1 MGDAQRSIQKYYA
14 PALGAFSIAPE
25 RRKMKLKKK
34 TLYNILMIAAIA
46 VIAALAVFFAGRHL
60 GWFDKP
66 VPEGETTA
74 ITATVRKG
82 LSNLTRS
89 GIASELTGETQ
100 LRKGDTVSVA
110 SGYVFAKVG
119 GCSLTLSQ
127 GAKLEILSAQ
137 PEDLQVRLVTGEA
150 FCQASDAAVT
160 LHYGAH
166 SAKLRSAVLVCTVRT
181 GSETLYVLGGSVSD
195 GTNTFDAGK
204 TGSYV
209 GTELSVQNLDLK
221 ALSSFALEC
230 ILGSQEEMVCHADE
244 VKSVLDSRNVTPE
257 PIKPEADKSTGTT
270 GGQDSTGTTKP
281 GTPSKSDGSTAVD
294 NTTKPD
300 NSTKPDETTKPDD
313 SPKPAEK
320 PTYTCTIE
328 IRCDTILSNMQDL
341 KPGLDVYV
349 PDSGTILPT
358 TTVTFTE
365 GETVFDVLKRIC
377 DERSIQ
383 IEYSYTPMYG
393 SYYIEGINHLY
404 EFDCGQQSGW
414 MYKVNGWFPNYGCS
428 RYQVEDGDVI
438 CWVYTCDL
446 GADVGD
452 NSMSG

>member
-1 MGDAQRSIQKYYA
+1 
-14 PALGAFSIAPE
+14 
-25 RRKMKLKKK
+25 MKLKKK

-66 VPEGETTA
+66 APEGEATA
-74 ITATVRKG
+74 ITATVQKG
-82 LSNLTRS
+82 LSNLTRG
-89 GIASELTGETQ
+89 GIASEITGETR
-100 LRKGDTVSVA
+100 LRKGDTVSVT
-110 SGYVFAKVG
+110 SGYVSAKVG

-127 GAKLEILSAQ
+127 GAKLEILSAK
-137 PEDLQVRLVTGEA
+137 PEDMQMRLVTGEA
-150 FCQASDAAVT
+150 FCQAGDAAVT

-166 SAKLRSAVLVCTVRT
+166 STKLRSAVLVCTVRT

-195 GTNTFDAGK
+195 GSNTFDAGK

-209 GTELSVQNLDLK
+209 GTELSVQDLDLK

-230 ILGSQEEMVCHADE
+230 ILDSQEEIVCPADE
-244 VKSVLDSRNVTPE
+244 VKSVLDSRNATSESTQPEADTSTDTTPE
-257 PIKPEADKSTGTT
+257 P
-270 GGQDSTGTTKP
+270 DS
-281 GTPSKSDGSTAVD
+281 SA
-294 NTTKPD
+294 
-300 NSTKPDETTKPDD
+300 KPDETTKP
-313 SPKPAEK
+313 AEK
-320 PTYTCTIE
+320 PTYSCTIE
-328 IRCDTILSNMQDL
+328 IRCDTILSNRQDL
-341 KPGLDVYV
+341 RPGLDVYV

-377 DERSIQ
+377 DARGIQ

-393 SYYIEGINHLY
+393 SYYVEGINNLY

-428 RYQVEDGDVI
+428 SYKLEAGDTIV
-438 CWVYTCDL
+438 WAYTCKGL
-446 GADVGD
+446 GTDVGAPD
-452 NSMSG
+452 FMG

>member
-1 MGDAQRSIQKYYA
+1 
-14 PALGAFSIAPE
+14 
-25 RRKMKLKKK
+25 MKLKKK

-66 VPEGETTA
+66 APEGEATA
-74 ITATVRKG
+74 ITATVQKG
-82 LSNLTRS
+82 LSNLTRG
-89 GIASELTGETQ
+89 GIASEITGETR
-100 LRKGDTVSVA
+100 LRKGDTVSVT
-110 SGYVFAKVG
+110 SGYVSAKVG

-127 GAKLEILSAQ
+127 GAKLEILSAK
-137 PEDLQVRLVTGEA
+137 PEDMQMRLVTGEA
-150 FCQASDAAVT
+150 FCQAGDAAVT

-195 GTNTFDAGK
+195 GSNTFDAGK

-209 GTELSVQNLDLK
+209 GTELSVQDLDLK
-221 ALSSFALEC
+221 ALSSFVLEC
-230 ILGSQEEMVCHADE
+230 ILDSQEDMVCHADE
-244 VKSVLDSRNVTPE
+244 VKSVLDSRNATSE
-257 PIKPEADKSTGTT
+257 PTQPEADTSTGTT
-270 GGQDSTGTTKP
+270 PEPDS
-281 GTPSKSDGSTAVD
+281 SA
-294 NTTKPD
+294 
-300 NSTKPDETTKPDD
+300 KPDETPKPDD

-320 PTYTCTIE
+320 PTYSCTIE
-328 IRCDTILSNMQDL
+328 IRCDTILSNKQDL
-341 KPGLDVYV
+341 RPGLDVYV

-358 TTVTFTE
+358 PPVPFTE

-377 DERSIQ
+377 DARGIQ

-393 SYYIEGINHLY
+393 SYYVEGINNLY

-428 RYQVEDGDVI
+428 SYKLEAGDTIV
-438 CWVYTCDL
+438 WAYTCKGL
-446 GADVGD
+446 GTDVGAPD
-452 NSMSG
+452 FMG

>member
-1 MGDAQRSIQKYYA
+1 
-14 PALGAFSIAPE
+14 
-25 RRKMKLKKK
+25 MKLKKK

-66 VPEGETTA
+66 APEGEATA
-74 ITATVRKG
+74 ITATVQKG
-82 LSNLTRS
+82 LSNLTRG
-89 GIASELTGETQ
+89 GIASELTGETR
-100 LRKGDTVSVA
+100 LRKGDTVSVT
-110 SGYVFAKVG
+110 SGYVSAKVG
-119 GCSLTLSQ
+119 GCSLMLSQ
-127 GAKLEILSAQ
+127 GAKLEIVSAQ
-137 PEDLQVRLVTGEA
+137 PEDMQVRLVTGEA

-195 GTNTFDAGK
+195 GSSTFDAGK

-209 GTELSVQNLDLK
+209 GTELSVQDLDLK

-230 ILGSQEEMVCHADE
+230 ILGSQEEMVCTADE
-244 VKSVLDSRNVTPE
+244 IKSVLESRNVTPE
-257 PIKPEADKSTGTT
+257 PTQPEEDNSTDTTPDSSAKPNE
-270 GGQDSTGTTKP
+270 
-281 GTPSKSDGSTAVD
+281 
-294 NTTKPD
+294 TTKPD
-300 NSTKPDETTKPDD
+300 ETAKPDETTKP
-313 SPKPAEK
+313 AEK
-320 PTYTCTIE
+320 PTYACTIE
-328 IRCDTILSNMQDL
+328 IRCDTILNNMQDL

-349 PDSGTILPT
+349 PDSGTILPA

-377 DERSIQ
+377 DARGIQ

-393 SYYIEGINHLY
+393 SYYIEGINNLY

-428 RYQVEDGDVI
+428 SYKLEAGDTIV
-438 CWVYTCDL
+438 WAYTCKGL
-446 GADVGD
+446 GTDVGAPD
-452 NSMSG
+452 FMG

>member
-1 MGDAQRSIQKYYA
+1 
-14 PALGAFSIAPE
+14 
-25 RRKMKLKKK
+25 MKLKKK

-66 VPEGETTA
+66 APEGEATA
-74 ITATVRKG
+74 ITATVQKG
-82 LSNLTRS
+82 LSNLTRG
-89 GIASELTGETQ
+89 GIASEITGETR
-100 LRKGDTVSVA
+100 LRKGDTVSVT
-110 SGYVFAKVG
+110 SGYVSAKVG
-119 GCSLTLSQ
+119 GCSLMLSQ
-127 GAKLEILSAQ
+127 GAKLEILSAK
-137 PEDLQVRLVTGEA
+137 PEDMQMRLVTGEA
-150 FCQASDAAVT
+150 FCQAGDAAVT

-166 SAKLRSAVLVCTVRT
+166 STKLRSAVLVCTVRT

-195 GTNTFDAGK
+195 GANTFDAGK

-209 GTELSVQNLDLK
+209 GTELSVQDLDLK

-230 ILGSQEEMVCHADE
+230 ILDSQEDMVCHADE
-244 VKSVLDSRNVTPE
+244 VKSVLDSRNATSE
-257 PIKPEADKSTGTT
+257 PTQPEADTSTDTT
-270 GGQDSTGTTKP
+270 PDS
-281 GTPSKSDGSTAVD
+281 
-294 NTTKPD
+294 
-300 NSTKPDETTKPDD
+300 STKPDETTKPDD

-320 PTYTCTIE
+320 PTYSCTIE
-328 IRCDTILSNMQDL
+328 IRCDTILSNRQDL
-341 KPGLDVYV
+341 RPGLDVYV

-377 DERSIQ
+377 DARGIQ

-393 SYYIEGINHLY
+393 SYYVEGINHLY

-428 RYQVEDGDVI
+428 SYKLEAGDTIV
-438 CWVYTCDL
+438 WAYTCKGL
-446 GADVGD
+446 GTDVGAPD
-452 NSMSG
+452 FMG

>member
-1 MGDAQRSIQKYYA
+1 
-14 PALGAFSIAPE
+14 
-25 RRKMKLKKK
+25 MKLKKK

-66 VPEGETTA
+66 APEGETTA

-100 LRKGDTVSVA
+100 LRKGDTVSVT
-110 SGYVFAKVG
+110 SGYVSAKVG

-137 PEDLQVRLVTGEA
+137 PEDMQMRLVTGEA
-150 FCQASDAAVT
+150 FCQAGDAAVT

-166 SAKLRSAVLVCTVRT
+166 STKLRSAVLVCTVRT

-195 GTNTFDAGK
+195 GSNTFDAGK

-244 VKSVLDSRNVTPE
+244 VKSVLDSRNATSEPTQPEADTSTDTTPE
-257 PIKPEADKSTGTT
+257 P
-270 GGQDSTGTTKP
+270 DS
-281 GTPSKSDGSTAVD
+281 SA
-294 NTTKPD
+294 
-300 NSTKPDETTKPDD
+300 KPDETTKP
-313 SPKPAEK
+313 AEK
-320 PTYTCTIE
+320 PTYSCTIE
-328 IRCDTILSNMQDL
+328 IRCDTILSNKQDL
-341 KPGLDVYV
+341 RPGLDVYV

-377 DERSIQ
+377 DARGIQ

-393 SYYIEGINHLY
+393 SYYVEGINNLY

-428 RYQVEDGDVI
+428 SYKLEAGDTIV
-438 CWVYTCDL
+438 WAYTCKGL
-446 GADVGD
+446 GTDVGAPD
-452 NSMSG
+452 FMG

>member
-1 MGDAQRSIQKYYA
+1 
-14 PALGAFSIAPE
+14 
-25 RRKMKLKKK
+25 MKLKKK

-66 VPEGETTA
+66 APEGEATA
-74 ITATVRKG
+74 ITATVQKG
-82 LSNLTRS
+82 LSNLTRG
-89 GIASELTGETQ
+89 GIASEITGETR
-100 LRKGDTVSVA
+100 LRKGDTVSVT
-110 SGYVFAKVG
+110 SGYVSAKVG
-119 GCSLTLSQ
+119 DCSLTLSQ
-127 GAKLEILSAQ
+127 GAKLEILSAK
-137 PEDLQVRLVTGEA
+137 PEDMQMRLVTGEA
-150 FCQASDAAVT
+150 FCQAGDAAVT

-166 SAKLRSAVLVCTVRT
+166 STKLRSAVLVCTVRT

-195 GTNTFDAGK
+195 GSNTFDAGK

-209 GTELSVQNLDLK
+209 GTELSVQDLDLK

-230 ILGSQEEMVCHADE
+230 ILDSQEEMVCHADE
-244 VKSVLDSRNVTPE
+244 VKSVLDSRNATSEPIQPEADTSTDTTPE
-257 PIKPEADKSTGTT
+257 P
-270 GGQDSTGTTKP
+270 DS
-281 GTPSKSDGSTAVD
+281 SA
-294 NTTKPD
+294 
-300 NSTKPDETTKPDD
+300 KPDET
-313 SPKPAEK
+313 PKPAEK
-320 PTYTCTIE
+320 PTYSCTIE

-341 KPGLDVYV
+341 RPGLDVYV

-377 DERSIQ
+377 DARGIQ

-393 SYYIEGINHLY
+393 SYYVEGINNLY

-428 RYQVEDGDVI
+428 SYKLEAGDTIV
-438 CWVYTCDL
+438 WAYTCKGL
-446 GADVGD
+446 GTDVGAPD
-452 NSMSG
+452 FMG